1 MQALTTQL
9 RFALH
14 RHARQAQFYK
24 TAHYPA
30 IPHYVKPNYIDI
42 HDTYQ
47 KRSLEEV
54 KAEFAGKEF

>member
-1 MQALTTQL
+1 MQSLTNQL

-24 TAHYPA
+24 MAHYPA
-30 IPHYVKPNYIDI
+30 IPHYVKPNFIDI

-47 KRSLEEV
+47 KRSFE
-54 KAEFAGKEF
+54 